1 MPARVKLGARI
12 AESLEL
18 PVAKYQDEAAAAAGC
33 GVVLVL
39 ARPKMD
45 MTPQADSPPELPP
58 DAAAMQQLLG
68 GLLPQVL
75 ARRGDLLALKNAAS
89 GRYVYA
95 NDAMAAFV
103 GRPAAEIVGRSDA
116 ELFDPVFATALRAA
130 EQTVLAQG
138 TPLASEHGFERA
150 GTRREFSVLRAVA
163 DDTQGRR
170 WVCSV
175 WTDLAAERQREQ
187 QLRAAL
193 EQIEQQQRGNDM
205 LRREIS
211 DQALRDPASGLYKRS
226 HFEDQL
232 RREVDLSTREHREFA
247 IVFIELDPPGDK
259 LLALGAAGQRCL
271 MEAMG
276 RLLRGGTRAM
286 DASCRYDDHRFA
298 VLLSGVGLAT
308 AHARMEGV
316 RRKCAT
322 QIVVHEGQELG
333 FTVAM
338 GVASFPHTAQTQDTL
353 VQACEAALAE
363 AQRRGGNH
371 VTLAAIRFESA

>member
-1 MPARVKLGARI
+1 
-12 AESLEL
+12 
-18 PVAKYQDEAAAAAGC
+18 
-33 GVVLVL
+33 
-39 ARPKMD
+39 
-45 MTPQADSPPELPP
+45 MTPQPDSSSGLPL
-58 DAAAMQQLLG
+58 AAAELQHLLG
-68 GLLPQVL
+68 GQLPELLAL
-75 ARRGDLLALKNAAS
+75 RGDLLAIKDVAS
-89 GRYVYA
+89 GRYAYVNA
-95 NDAMAAFV
+95 AMAAFV
-103 GRPAAEIVGRSDA
+103 GRPVGEVAGRSDA
-116 ELFDPVFATALRAA
+116 ELFDAAMATALRAA
-130 EQTVLAQG
+130 EQTALAHG
-138 TPLASEHGFERA
+138 APLASEHGFEWA
-150 GTRREFSVLRAVA
+150 GVRREFSVLRTVSQV
-163 DDTQGRR
+163 DPQGRR
-170 WVCSV
+170 WLCSL
-175 WTDLAAERQREQ
+175 WTDLAAVRQRES
-187 QLRAAL
+187 QLRTAL
-193 EQIEQQQRGNDM
+193 EQIEQQQRANEL

-232 RREVDLSTREHREFA
+232 RREVDMSTREHREFA
-247 IVFIELDPPGDK
+247 IVFIELDPPGEK

-276 RLLRGGTRAM
+276 RLLRSGTRAM
-286 DASCRYDDHRFA
+286 DASCRYDERRFA

-308 AHARMEGV
+308 AHARMEGL

-338 GVASFPHTAQTQDTL
+338 GVASYPHTAHTQDGL